1 MVTINLLPIKAELR
15 RKALISQLAILGIS
29 IVALVV
35 VLGAF
40 HETLKIRRDNL
51 QQEITD
57 TRIEI
62 QRLTVQAGEIEVFKK
77 RKQELERK
85 LDIIKDLN
93 AKKAGP
99 VQMLDEL
106 SILVPEKIWITSL
119 SNTGGKLVMEGQG
132 VDNTVIADFMKKLQ
146 GSQQFDDVELILTQQ
161 EGANVKF
168 VIQCKVKLPA

>member
-29 IVALVV
+29 VIALVI

-40 HETLKIRRDNL
+40 HETLNIRRDNL
-51 QQEITD
+51 QQDITD

-62 QRLTVQAGEIEVFKK
+62 QKLTVQAGEIEVFKK

-93 AKKAGP
+93 NKKAGP

-106 SILVPEKIWITSL
+106 SMLMPEKVWIKTLNNTS
-119 SNTGGKLVMEGQG
+119 GKLVLEGLA

-146 GSQQFDDVELILTQQ
+146 GSQQFDEVELILTEQ

-168 VIQCKVKLPA
+168 VVQCKVQLPA

>member
-15 RKALISQLAILGIS
+15 RKALISQLAVLGIS
-29 IVALVV
+29 IIALVI

-51 QQEITD
+51 QQDITD
-57 TRIEI
+57 TRVEI
-62 QRLTVQAGEIEVFKK
+62 QKLTVQAGEIEVFKK

-93 AKKAGP
+93 AKKSGP

-106 SILVPEKIWITSL
+106 STLMPEKVWIRSL
-119 SNTGGKLVMEGQG
+119 KNTGGKMVLEGLAL
-132 VDNTVIADFMKKLQ
+132 DNTVIAEFMKKLQ
-146 GSQQFDDVELILTQQ
+146 GSQQFEEVELILTEQ
-161 EGANVKF
+161 EGANNKF

>member
-62 QRLTVQAGEIEVFKK
+62 QKLTVQAGEIEVFKK

-106 SILVPEKIWITSL
+106 SMLMPEMIWIRSL
-119 SNTGGKLVMEGQG
+119 NNTGGKLVMEGLG

-146 GSQQFDDVELILTQQ
+146 GSQQFDEVELILTEQ

>member
-15 RKALISQLAILGIS
+15 RKALISQLAVLGIS
-29 IVALVV
+29 IIALVV

-62 QRLTVQAGEIEVFKK
+62 QKLTVQAGEIEVFKK

-93 AKKAGP
+93 AKKSGP

-106 SILVPEKIWITSL
+106 STLMPEKVWIRSL
-119 SNTGGKLVMEGQG
+119 SNTGGKLVLDGLA
-132 VDNTVIADFMKKLQ
+132 VDNTVIAEFMKKLQ
-146 GSQQFDDVELILTQQ
+146 GSQQFGDVELILTEQ